1 MAEGTAHMLLN
12 VLRFDSLCFS
22 TAPFL
27 KRFDYKIKTK
37 NRVFH
42 LS

>member
-1 MAEGTAHMLLN
+1 MAEGTAYPPKLLW
-12 VLRFDSLCFS
+12 FDSLCFS